1 MYRNWNEVEQKLT
14 ARSVL
19 QRFSS
24 ATGLVVTN
32 AVVEELVHQSVT
44 HAAAILT
51 DTELKWCLEVINY
64 ALSLSLNSNYAIISK
79 GVHLCC
85 DWLTCVCKTH
95 QPGLPNPLKDRP
107 IFYGTEILTY
117 LYRLFSFQW
126 IHGSN
131 SPESAIRRVRECER
145 TLIQIRHIVPLL
157 RDDLQAEMFPEIL
170 KFLLNVCQSLLAF
183 PFEIEEEIGALCTLA
198 MQVLFFAWIHCCKD
212 NFPSPCYW
220 KSFSNLCIRY
230 RFRVPV
236 VETWARFCAVL
247 SSRVINQLYGSNY
260 CKMRFDSNDTA
271 MVPSCELSA
280 SILSQTWYRMLTL
293 FGNLGLFFDSSQ
305 ISENSQL
312 TSGHSEAS
320 LTDSLSTDSSETCT
334 FAVAQPAYCFFLVM
348 ATMEFIVSGFMGVEI
363 NCCLLNQQSSAAKEF
378 SNNTAQQLQSTTTTT
393 TATVHTQSTISQ
405 SSSFLKAA
413 IRSASRGKEAKAARS
428 LPLPT
433 SNEYSR
439 PSSGLSVSHQFLK
452 EIQTKP
458 LFNIEV
464 PANRPTVD
472 SLLDLVGAW
481 LFEAAVLRT
490 EGVTVSEEYDF
501 RAGKAVALSVLC
513 KIICLKRSLEKISS
527 DHLACFYSV
536 IRKVLE
542 EKDPL
547 LVSSLLVH
555 SVNVFR
561 LNLPGFERLC
571 IQLIAAVHWLITEE
585 SQALTLPVTQDCLL
599 LSCLCLLSSVVTFP
613 FHITSITS
621 TTTTTTSKTKVQE
634 KPAETSCNDDESKL
648 WKVMLTLLDKETDTK
663 NLQLTIYVMTVHCF
677 STVMWSKGD
686 SKSTSKLRTALI
698 SLSELL
704 TAKKSSDYIACLA
717 IFDSLSTLLNL
728 PDDCFASDIQA
739 FEKVLFTVCRVIES
753 QLALPSRVHSRD
765 LHSTIVA
772 AFSFLENLLIRF
784 PTLLNTEA
792 CLQAVCHMVELGL
805 YGCVVEVENLDN
817 IQKRPASQ
825 RVHDAADQLLHSMFT
840 RVGESFET
848 VSRFEDENFLLEN
861 ITDHLVEKN
870 ENFLY
875 VLYNSC
881 IFCVTEPHYLTD
893 HTNETALVLRTP
905 SVMASC
911 HRFCLE
917 TLPDHNTKSVPRPT
931 GVKLESLRR
940 PMSMFNLSM
949 LENVPNCKVDF
960 SIPELTMNETRN
972 RILSAVKN
980 FENQFRNEY
989 SEKID
994 DSNCASIDDCFQN
1007 FGKGEHHARV
1017 LLYDLGVIQF
1027 DNDQPEFQVLD
1038 SELENFFSEL
1048 KSLDRIPSRYITTA
1062 HIFYVKQGQTK
1073 VAEILRN
1080 AETIDASRSN
1090 PFFSFLSD
1098 LGYALPVRKHCIWT
1112 GNWESAYL
1120 HKAAKPPAEV
1130 VDNPS
1135 GVLIDGLSH
1144 VIYWSS
1150 PLVEIAFL
1158 VPWCRRI
1165 KITTAKLET
1174 TTCVADGQSCLPV
1187 RPPRSKSLL
1196 TSNVEEEANLS
1207 VHQRHS
1213 HPPPHKQQHLR
1224 NIKRAS
1230 LKTES
1235 SQSVQR
1241 QRRCT
1246 PAYQDHK
1253 VLILWLSCI
1262 EDVSNIPVDDLLEYT
1277 DTGENVSSAVRFNNT
1292 VYRIYITELTNRLYS
1307 LKISFPFSKL
1317 GNPGPVVD
1325 GLVVGQSMLGPL
1337 VRQTV
1342 LSISQRR
1349 RLEQEG
1355 LASAIN
1361 YSLSSCFEYL
1371 PFKNIALAV
1380 MMCDTDDCEAPTRP
1394 IPTNIINELCCRFLF
1409 NMPEEERTDP
1419 VRACFHIELAHWFYC
1434 DHFSASAGYPT
1445 CSLKEF
1451 IRAVFSNSADLQQYT
1466 SNLDDVLA
1474 QWRQYKSGVPVYG
1487 AILVNAQLDSVLLVQ
1502 GFFARR
1508 SWGFPKGK
1516 INEGETVQQCAVRE
1530 VLEETGYDIGKLMTD
1545 SPYLER
1551 KFGGYT
1557 CGLFLV
1563 TGVEHDFPFQP
1574 QTKNEIGRLQWF
1586 LIDALPKHSK
1596 DYKSSG
1602 GYQPKHFFTVTPF
1615 LHFIKM
1621 HIRNERSRLEA
1632 LRTSSLVVLQGSLST
1647 TTDEEQLSSKG
1658 IETFLFGSED
1668 DPIISSSFRQVEEEV
1683 TNYERIRRGLK
1694 KDQPKEVQIGST
1706 RDLFG
1711 PLIGTPPS
1719 EKEILQDI
1727 RMTTG
1732 LTPMATSSPIS
1743 TTCSISADVHTSRA
1757 HVFDRWMRH
1766 RQPVAM
1772 PSDADDESSTES
1784 SHSEVQ
1790 STSVERAVEISGD
1803 QLDVISAQSRT
1814 REQVPV
1820 KQSTARKRLL
1830 FDSFPTNE
1838 STSSMGS
1845 CQIDKEPCTSKQMME
1860 RDRMRR
1866 GNVTQESDL
1875 YLLDLNVVI
1884 MSETSAD
1891 ERAILQ
1897 AEVDMLNPSN
1907 FVVTSV
1913 QAVPTNVTTTTTTTT
1928 ASSAFDIDSSFGSS
1942 SAVVQSQYRN
1952 LLANFDSDQKSR
1964 VGSSRREFSANST
1977 FSSGSQFNSSSAG
1990 ETSDT
1995 QDFGQL
2001 ISSKLSEVSV
2011 STSSLSSCSSS
2022 SNEIIRPPPPNI
2034 PRILPSRTDVVYPIT
2049 SACTNPECRHAT
2061 LASMQQRVSERLGMN
2076 KPNQANMSRLVPSAV
2091 VNARLSNSLMHC
2103 SGGADRQASGSFSPA
2118 ALTVATENTTTP
2130 ASTVSSASPSEKL
2143 QALSERLPPSTTMEL
2158 RLDMC
2163 NVQSDGYCNVYHVDG
2178 PCPYNQLHA
2187 LQGPSLIQDSFT
2199 RLYPFPSVQQ
2209 QNLQTLVPVRQQSVK
2224 SLISIQQQRVESPFQ
2239 PIYYPL
2245 TMQYQQAPVQQQN
2258 FHSFSMYCQY
2268 LQSSA
2273 PIHYHHHY
2281 HVHSSVPFNY
2291 HFQNRQPSMAVHHS
2305 IIQQQ
2310 QHQQQQQQEQQQQQ
2324 LHFSSV
2330 SPQSEEQR
2338 SEIAQHNYFLDSLQ
2352 RRLSDRMNSSSSS
2365 MLLYPSQLIRK
2376 PS

>member
-85 DWLTCVCKTH
+85 DWLTCVSKTP

-117 LYRLFSFQW
+117 LHRLFSFQW

-183 PFEIEEEIGALCTLA
+183 PFEIDEEIGALCTLA
-198 MQVLFFAWIHCCKD
+198 MQVLFFAWIYCCKD

-236 VETWARFCAVL
+236 VDTWARFCAVL
-247 SSRVINQLYGSNY
+247 SSRIINQLYGSDY
-260 CKMRFDSNDTA
+260 CKMRFDSNDIA
-271 MVPSCELSA
+271 MVPSCELSP
-280 SILSQTWYRMLTL
+280 SILSQTWYRILTL

-348 ATMEFIVSGFMGVEI
+348 ATMEFIVSGFLGVEI
-363 NCCLLNQQSSAAKEF
+363 NCCLLNQQFSVAKEF
-378 SNNTAQQLQSTTTTT
+378 SNSTTQQLSNNSSTTTT
-393 TATVHTQSTISQ
+393 TATVQTQSTISQ

-413 IRSASRGKEAKAARS
+413 IRSASRGKEAKASRS

-439 PSSGLSVSHQFLK
+439 PSSGINVSHQFLK

-490 EGVTVSEEYDF
+490 EGMTISGFGISRVGGKVKLDCQKSKLNRLSKEQDWELKSKKKEYDF

-571 IQLIAAVHWLITEE
+571 IQLITAVHWLITEE
-585 SQALTLPVTQDCLL
+585 SQGLSLPVTQDCLL

-613 FHITSITS
+613 FHITSIA
-621 TTTTTTSKTKVQE
+621 KVKVQE
-634 KPAETSCNDDESKL
+634 KLEAVWNDDESKL

-686 SKSTSKLRTALI
+686 SKSISQLRTALI

-728 PDDCFASDIQA
+728 PDDCFANDMQP

-784 PTLLNTEA
+784 PTLLNNEA

-817 IQKRPASQ
+817 VQKRPASQ
-825 RVHDAADQLLHSMFT
+825 RVHDAADQLLHSM
-840 RVGESFET
+840 
-848 VSRFEDENFLLEN
+848 EN
-861 ITDHLVEKN
+861 HLRQ
-870 ENFLY
+870 
-875 VLYNSC
+875 C
-881 IFCVTEPHYLTD
+881 HDD

-911 HRFCLE
+911 HRFHLE
-917 TLPDHNTKSVPRPT
+917 TSPDHNAKSVPRPM

-940 PMSMFNLSM
+940 PVPMFNPSM
-949 LENVPNCKVDF
+949 PENVPNCKLLCNVQCVQRRKIHTEDEMDF

-972 RILSAVKN
+972 RILSTVKN
-980 FENQFRNEY
+980 FENQFRNEH

-994 DSNCASIDDCFQN
+994 DSNYASIDDYFQN
-1007 FGKGEHHARV
+1007 SGKGEHHARV

-1038 SELENFFSEL
+1038 SESENFFSEL

-1080 AETIDASRSN
+1080 AETIDGSRSN

-1098 LGYALPVRKHCIWT
+1098 LGNAVPVRKHCIWT

-1120 HKAAKPPAEV
+1120 HKAAEPPAEV
-1130 VDNPS
+1130 VDNLS
-1135 GVLIDGLSH
+1135 RVLIDGLSH

-1158 VPWCRRI
+1158 VPSSRPI
-1165 KITTAKLET
+1165 KIATANFET
-1174 TTCVADGQSCLPV
+1174 TTCVADGQSRLPV

-1196 TSNVEEEANLS
+1196 SSNVEEVTDLS

-1213 HPPPHKQQHLR
+1213 HPPHKQHLR
-1224 NIKRAS
+1224 NIKRAA

-1235 SQSVQR
+1235 SQSAQR
-1241 QRRCT
+1241 QRRC
-1246 PAYQDHK
+1246 AAFQDHK

-1262 EDVSNIPVDDLLEYT
+1262 EDVSSIPVGEFSFVFIAFAVVSRSAQQLAQTDDLLEYT
-1277 DTGENVSSAVRFNNT
+1277 DTGESGSSAVGFNNT

-1355 LASAIN
+1355 
-1361 YSLSSCFEYL
+1361 
-1371 PFKNIALAV
+1371 
-1380 MMCDTDDCEAPTRP
+1380 
-1394 IPTNIINELCCRFLF
+1394 
-1409 NMPEEERTDP
+1409 
-1419 VRACFHIELAHWFYC
+1419 
-1434 DHFSASAGYPT
+1434 
-1445 CSLKEF
+1445 
-1451 IRAVFSNSADLQQYT
+1451 
-1466 SNLDDVLA
+1466 
-1474 QWRQYKSGVPVYG
+1474 
-1487 AILVNAQLDSVLLVQ
+1487 
-1502 GFFARR
+1502 
-1508 SWGFPKGK
+1508 
-1516 INEGETVQQCAVRE
+1516 
-1530 VLEETGYDIGKLMTD
+1530 
-1545 SPYLER
+1545 
-1551 KFGGYT
+1551 
-1557 CGLFLV
+1557 
-1563 TGVEHDFPFQP
+1563 
-1574 QTKNEIGRLQWF
+1574 
-1586 LIDALPKHSK
+1586 
-1596 DYKSSG
+1596 
-1602 GYQPKHFFTVTPF
+1602 
-1615 LHFIKM
+1615 
-1621 HIRNERSRLEA
+1621 
-1632 LRTSSLVVLQGSLST
+1632 
-1647 TTDEEQLSSKG
+1647 
-1658 IETFLFGSED
+1658 
-1668 DPIISSSFRQVEEEV
+1668 
-1683 TNYERIRRGLK
+1683 
-1694 KDQPKEVQIGST
+1694 
-1706 RDLFG
+1706 
-1711 PLIGTPPS
+1711 
-1719 EKEILQDI
+1719 
-1727 RMTTG
+1727 
-1732 LTPMATSSPIS
+1732 
-1743 TTCSISADVHTSRA
+1743 
-1757 HVFDRWMRH
+1757 
-1766 RQPVAM
+1766 
-1772 PSDADDESSTES
+1772 
-1784 SHSEVQ
+1784 
-1790 STSVERAVEISGD
+1790 
-1803 QLDVISAQSRT
+1803 
-1814 REQVPV
+1814 
-1820 KQSTARKRLL
+1820 
-1830 FDSFPTNE
+1830 
-1838 STSSMGS
+1838 
-1845 CQIDKEPCTSKQMME
+1845 
-1860 RDRMRR
+1860 
-1866 GNVTQESDL
+1866 
-1875 YLLDLNVVI
+1875 YLLPMHRRKMKI
-1884 MSETSAD
+1884 AD
-1891 ERAILQ
+1891 I
-1897 AEVDMLNPSN
+1897 
-1907 FVVTSV
+1907 
-1913 QAVPTNVTTTTTTTT
+1913 
-1928 ASSAFDIDSSFGSS
+1928 
-1942 SAVVQSQYRN
+1942 
-1952 LLANFDSDQKSR
+1952 
-1964 VGSSRREFSANST
+1964 
-1977 FSSGSQFNSSSAG
+1977 GSQFGKRSQL
-1990 ETSDT
+1990 SD
-1995 QDFGQL
+1995 QL
-2001 ISSKLSEVSV
+2001 F
-2011 STSSLSSCSSS
+2011 
-2022 SNEIIRPPPPNI
+2022 
-2034 PRILPSRTDVVYPIT
+2034 RILT
-2049 SACTNPECRHAT
+2049 
-2061 LASMQQRVSERLGMN
+2061 
-2076 KPNQANMSRLVPSAV
+2076 
-2091 VNARLSNSLMHC
+2091 
-2103 SGGADRQASGSFSPA
+2103 F
-2118 ALTVATENTTTP
+2118 
-2130 ASTVSSASPSEKL
+2130 
-2143 QALSERLPPSTTMEL
+2143 
-2158 RLDMC
+2158 
-2163 NVQSDGYCNVYHVDG
+2163 
-2178 PCPYNQLHA
+2178 
-2187 LQGPSLIQDSFT
+2187 
-2199 RLYPFPSVQQ
+2199 
-2209 QNLQTLVPVRQQSVK
+2209 
-2224 SLISIQQQRVESPFQ
+2224 
-2239 PIYYPL
+2239 
-2245 TMQYQQAPVQQQN
+2245 
-2258 FHSFSMYCQY
+2258 
-2268 LQSSA
+2268 
-2273 PIHYHHHY
+2273 
-2281 HVHSSVPFNY
+2281 
-2291 HFQNRQPSMAVHHS
+2291 
-2305 IIQQQ
+2305 
-2310 QHQQQQQQEQQQQQ
+2310 
-2324 LHFSSV
+2324 
-2330 SPQSEEQR
+2330 
-2338 SEIAQHNYFLDSLQ
+2338 
-2352 RRLSDRMNSSSSS
+2352 
-2365 MLLYPSQLIRK
+2365 
-2376 PS
+2376 

>member
-85 DWLTCVCKTH
+85 DWLTCVSKTP

-117 LYRLFSFQW
+117 LHRLFSFQW

-183 PFEIEEEIGALCTLA
+183 PFEIDEEIGALCTLA
-198 MQVLFFAWIHCCKD
+198 MQVLFFAWIYCCKD

-236 VETWARFCAVL
+236 VDTWARFCAVL
-247 SSRVINQLYGSNY
+247 SSRIINQLYGSDY
-260 CKMRFDSNDTA
+260 CKMRFDSNDIA
-271 MVPSCELSA
+271 MVPSCELSP

-348 ATMEFIVSGFMGVEI
+348 ATMEFIVSGFLGVEI
-363 NCCLLNQQSSAAKEF
+363 NCCLLNQQFSVAKEF
-378 SNNTAQQLQSTTTTT
+378 SNSTTQQLSNSSTTTT
-393 TATVHTQSTISQ
+393 TATVQTQSTISQ

-413 IRSASRGKEAKAARS
+413 IRSASRGKEAKASRS

-439 PSSGLSVSHQFLK
+439 PSSGINVSHQFLK

-490 EGVTVSEEYDF
+490 EGMTISEEYDF

-585 SQALTLPVTQDCLL
+585 SQGLSLPVTQDCLL

-613 FHITSITS
+613 FHITSIAS
-621 TTTTTTSKTKVQE
+621 TTTTTKVKVQE
-634 KPAETSCNDDESKL
+634 KPEAVWNDDESKL

-686 SKSTSKLRTALI
+686 SKSISQLRTALI

-728 PDDCFASDIQA
+728 PDDCFANDMQP

-784 PTLLNTEA
+784 PTLLNNEA

-817 IQKRPASQ
+817 VQKRPASQ

-848 VSRFEDENFLLEN
+848 VSRFEDEDFLLEN
-861 ITDHLVEKN
+861 ITDQLIRKN
-870 ENFLY
+870 EKFLY

-881 IFCVTEPHYLTD
+881 IFCVTEPHYLTDD

-911 HRFCLE
+911 HRFHLE
-917 TLPDHNTKSVPRPT
+917 TSPDHNAKSVPRPM

-940 PMSMFNLSM
+940 PMPVFNPSCLKMFLIA
-949 LENVPNCKVDF
+949 KDF

-972 RILSAVKN
+972 RILSTVKN
-980 FENQFRNEY
+980 FENQFRNEH

-994 DSNCASIDDCFQN
+994 DSNYASTDDYFQN
-1007 FGKGEHHARV
+1007 SGKGEHHARV

-1038 SELENFFSEL
+1038 SESENFFSEL

-1080 AETIDASRSN
+1080 AETIDGSRSN

-1098 LGYALPVRKHCIWT
+1098 LGNAVPVRKHCIWT

-1120 HKAAKPPAEV
+1120 HKAAEPPAEV

-1135 GVLIDGLSH
+1135 RILIDGLSH

-1158 VPWCRRI
+1158 VPSSRPI
-1165 KITTAKLET
+1165 KIATANFET
-1174 TTCVADGQSCLPV
+1174 STCAADGQSRLPV

-1196 TSNVEEEANLS
+1196 SSNVEE
-1207 VHQRHS
+1207 
-1213 HPPPHKQQHLR
+1213 HLR
-1224 NIKRAS
+1224 NIKRAA

-1235 SQSVQR
+1235 SQGAQR
-1241 QRRCT
+1241 QRRC
-1246 PAYQDHK
+1246 AAFQDHK

-1262 EDVSNIPVDDLLEYT
+1262 EDVGSIPVDDLLEYT
-1277 DTGENVSSAVRFNNT
+1277 DTGESGSSAVGFNST

-1355 LASAIN
+1355 
-1361 YSLSSCFEYL
+1361 
-1371 PFKNIALAV
+1371 
-1380 MMCDTDDCEAPTRP
+1380 
-1394 IPTNIINELCCRFLF
+1394 
-1409 NMPEEERTDP
+1409 
-1419 VRACFHIELAHWFYC
+1419 
-1434 DHFSASAGYPT
+1434 
-1445 CSLKEF
+1445 
-1451 IRAVFSNSADLQQYT
+1451 
-1466 SNLDDVLA
+1466 
-1474 QWRQYKSGVPVYG
+1474 
-1487 AILVNAQLDSVLLVQ
+1487 
-1502 GFFARR
+1502 
-1508 SWGFPKGK
+1508 
-1516 INEGETVQQCAVRE
+1516 
-1530 VLEETGYDIGKLMTD
+1530 
-1545 SPYLER
+1545 
-1551 KFGGYT
+1551 
-1557 CGLFLV
+1557 
-1563 TGVEHDFPFQP
+1563 
-1574 QTKNEIGRLQWF
+1574 
-1586 LIDALPKHSK
+1586 
-1596 DYKSSG
+1596 
-1602 GYQPKHFFTVTPF
+1602 
-1615 LHFIKM
+1615 
-1621 HIRNERSRLEA
+1621 
-1632 LRTSSLVVLQGSLST
+1632 
-1647 TTDEEQLSSKG
+1647 
-1658 IETFLFGSED
+1658 
-1668 DPIISSSFRQVEEEV
+1668 
-1683 TNYERIRRGLK
+1683 
-1694 KDQPKEVQIGST
+1694 
-1706 RDLFG
+1706 
-1711 PLIGTPPS
+1711 
-1719 EKEILQDI
+1719 
-1727 RMTTG
+1727 
-1732 LTPMATSSPIS
+1732 
-1743 TTCSISADVHTSRA
+1743 
-1757 HVFDRWMRH
+1757 
-1766 RQPVAM
+1766 
-1772 PSDADDESSTES
+1772 
-1784 SHSEVQ
+1784 
-1790 STSVERAVEISGD
+1790 
-1803 QLDVISAQSRT
+1803 
-1814 REQVPV
+1814 
-1820 KQSTARKRLL
+1820 
-1830 FDSFPTNE
+1830 
-1838 STSSMGS
+1838 
-1845 CQIDKEPCTSKQMME
+1845 
-1860 RDRMRR
+1860 
-1866 GNVTQESDL
+1866 
-1875 YLLDLNVVI
+1875 YLLPMHRRKLKI
-1884 MSETSAD
+1884 AD
-1891 ERAILQ
+1891 I
-1897 AEVDMLNPSN
+1897 
-1907 FVVTSV
+1907 
-1913 QAVPTNVTTTTTTTT
+1913 
-1928 ASSAFDIDSSFGSS
+1928 
-1942 SAVVQSQYRN
+1942 
-1952 LLANFDSDQKSR
+1952 
-1964 VGSSRREFSANST
+1964 
-1977 FSSGSQFNSSSAG
+1977 GSQFGKRSQL
-1990 ETSDT
+1990 SD
-1995 QDFGQL
+1995 QL
-2001 ISSKLSEVSV
+2001 F
-2011 STSSLSSCSSS
+2011 
-2022 SNEIIRPPPPNI
+2022 
-2034 PRILPSRTDVVYPIT
+2034 RILT
-2049 SACTNPECRHAT
+2049 
-2061 LASMQQRVSERLGMN
+2061 
-2076 KPNQANMSRLVPSAV
+2076 
-2091 VNARLSNSLMHC
+2091 
-2103 SGGADRQASGSFSPA
+2103 F
-2118 ALTVATENTTTP
+2118 
-2130 ASTVSSASPSEKL
+2130 
-2143 QALSERLPPSTTMEL
+2143 
-2158 RLDMC
+2158 
-2163 NVQSDGYCNVYHVDG
+2163 
-2178 PCPYNQLHA
+2178 
-2187 LQGPSLIQDSFT
+2187 
-2199 RLYPFPSVQQ
+2199 
-2209 QNLQTLVPVRQQSVK
+2209 
-2224 SLISIQQQRVESPFQ
+2224 
-2239 PIYYPL
+2239 
-2245 TMQYQQAPVQQQN
+2245 
-2258 FHSFSMYCQY
+2258 
-2268 LQSSA
+2268 
-2273 PIHYHHHY
+2273 
-2281 HVHSSVPFNY
+2281 
-2291 HFQNRQPSMAVHHS
+2291 
-2305 IIQQQ
+2305 
-2310 QHQQQQQQEQQQQQ
+2310 
-2324 LHFSSV
+2324 
-2330 SPQSEEQR
+2330 
-2338 SEIAQHNYFLDSLQ
+2338 
-2352 RRLSDRMNSSSSS
+2352 
-2365 MLLYPSQLIRK
+2365 
-2376 PS
+2376 

>member
-85 DWLTCVCKTH
+85 DWLTCVSKTP

-117 LYRLFSFQW
+117 LHRLFSFQW

-183 PFEIEEEIGALCTLA
+183 PFEIGRRRNWCSVHIGHASAIFCLDLLLQRQLSIALLLEIFQQFVHSISLSRACSRHVGEILC
-198 MQVLFFAWIHCCKD
+198 
-212 NFPSPCYW
+212 N
-220 KSFSNLCIRY
+220 
-230 RFRVPV
+230 
-236 VETWARFCAVL
+236 
-247 SSRVINQLYGSNY
+247 
-260 CKMRFDSNDTA
+260 SNDIA
-271 MVPSCELSA
+271 MVPSCELSP

-348 ATMEFIVSGFMGVEI
+348 ATMEFIVSGFLGVEI
-363 NCCLLNQQSSAAKEF
+363 NCCLLNQQFSVAKEF
-378 SNNTAQQLQSTTTTT
+378 SNSTTQQLSNSSTTTT
-393 TATVHTQSTISQ
+393 TATVQTQSTISQ

-413 IRSASRGKEAKAARS
+413 IRSASRGKEAKASRS

-439 PSSGLSVSHQFLK
+439 PSSGINVSHQFLK

-490 EGVTVSEEYDF
+490 EGMTISGFGISRVGGKVKLDCQKSKLNRLSKEQDWELKNKKKEYDF

-585 SQALTLPVTQDCLL
+585 SQGLSLPVTQDCLL

-613 FHITSITS
+613 FHITSIAS
-621 TTTTTTSKTKVQE
+621 TTTTTTSSDAVKVQE
-634 KPAETSCNDDESKL
+634 KPEAVWNDDESKL

-686 SKSTSKLRTALI
+686 SKSISQLRTALI

-728 PDDCFASDIQA
+728 PDDCFANDMQP

-784 PTLLNTEA
+784 PTLLNNEA

-805 YGCVVEVENLDN
+805 YGCVVEISEKRNAISFLLQVENLDN
-817 IQKRPASQ
+817 VQKRPASQ

-848 VSRFEDENFLLEN
+848 VSRFEDEDFLLEN
-861 ITDHLVEKN
+861 IADQLIIKN
-870 ENFLY
+870 EKFLY
-875 VLYNSC
+875 VLYNSLV
-881 IFCVTEPHYLTD
+881 IKHD

-911 HRFCLE
+911 HRFHLE
-917 TLPDHNTKSVPRPT
+917 TSPDHNAKSVPRPM

-940 PMSMFNLSM
+940 PVPVFNPSMP
-949 LENVPNCKVDF
+949 ENVPNCKLLCNECTMSPTDF

-972 RILSAVKN
+972 RILSTVKN
-980 FENQFRNEY
+980 FENQFRNEH

-994 DSNCASIDDCFQN
+994 DSNYASTDDYFQKYARIS
-1007 FGKGEHHARV
+1007 GKGEHHARV

-1038 SELENFFSEL
+1038 SESENFFSEL

-1080 AETIDASRSN
+1080 AETIDGSRSN

-1098 LGYALPVRKHCIWT
+1098 LGNAVPVRKHCIWT

-1120 HKAAKPPAEV
+1120 HKAAEPPAEV

-1135 GVLIDGLSH
+1135 RILIDGLSH

-1150 PLVEIAFL
+1150 PLVEIAFI
-1158 VPWCRRI
+1158 VPSSRPI
-1165 KITTAKLET
+1165 KIATANFET
-1174 TTCVADGQSCLPV
+1174 STCAADGQSRLPV

-1196 TSNVEEEANLS
+1196 SSNVEEVTDLS

-1213 HPPPHKQQHLR
+1213 HPPHKQHLR
-1224 NIKRAS
+1224 NIKRAA

-1235 SQSVQR
+1235 SQGAQR
-1241 QRRCT
+1241 QRRC
-1246 PAYQDHK
+1246 AAFQDHK

-1262 EDVSNIPVDDLLEYT
+1262 EDVGSIPVDDLLEYT
-1277 DTGENVSSAVRFNNT
+1277 DTGESGSSAVGFNST

-1355 LASAIN
+1355 
-1361 YSLSSCFEYL
+1361 
-1371 PFKNIALAV
+1371 
-1380 MMCDTDDCEAPTRP
+1380 
-1394 IPTNIINELCCRFLF
+1394 
-1409 NMPEEERTDP
+1409 
-1419 VRACFHIELAHWFYC
+1419 
-1434 DHFSASAGYPT
+1434 
-1445 CSLKEF
+1445 
-1451 IRAVFSNSADLQQYT
+1451 
-1466 SNLDDVLA
+1466 
-1474 QWRQYKSGVPVYG
+1474 
-1487 AILVNAQLDSVLLVQ
+1487 
-1502 GFFARR
+1502 
-1508 SWGFPKGK
+1508 
-1516 INEGETVQQCAVRE
+1516 
-1530 VLEETGYDIGKLMTD
+1530 
-1545 SPYLER
+1545 
-1551 KFGGYT
+1551 
-1557 CGLFLV
+1557 
-1563 TGVEHDFPFQP
+1563 
-1574 QTKNEIGRLQWF
+1574 
-1586 LIDALPKHSK
+1586 
-1596 DYKSSG
+1596 
-1602 GYQPKHFFTVTPF
+1602 
-1615 LHFIKM
+1615 
-1621 HIRNERSRLEA
+1621 
-1632 LRTSSLVVLQGSLST
+1632 
-1647 TTDEEQLSSKG
+1647 
-1658 IETFLFGSED
+1658 
-1668 DPIISSSFRQVEEEV
+1668 
-1683 TNYERIRRGLK
+1683 
-1694 KDQPKEVQIGST
+1694 
-1706 RDLFG
+1706 
-1711 PLIGTPPS
+1711 
-1719 EKEILQDI
+1719 
-1727 RMTTG
+1727 
-1732 LTPMATSSPIS
+1732 
-1743 TTCSISADVHTSRA
+1743 
-1757 HVFDRWMRH
+1757 
-1766 RQPVAM
+1766 
-1772 PSDADDESSTES
+1772 
-1784 SHSEVQ
+1784 
-1790 STSVERAVEISGD
+1790 
-1803 QLDVISAQSRT
+1803 
-1814 REQVPV
+1814 
-1820 KQSTARKRLL
+1820 
-1830 FDSFPTNE
+1830 
-1838 STSSMGS
+1838 
-1845 CQIDKEPCTSKQMME
+1845 
-1860 RDRMRR
+1860 
-1866 GNVTQESDL
+1866 
-1875 YLLDLNVVI
+1875 
-1884 MSETSAD
+1884 
-1891 ERAILQ
+1891 
-1897 AEVDMLNPSN
+1897 
-1907 FVVTSV
+1907 
-1913 QAVPTNVTTTTTTTT
+1913 
-1928 ASSAFDIDSSFGSS
+1928 
-1942 SAVVQSQYRN
+1942 
-1952 LLANFDSDQKSR
+1952 
-1964 VGSSRREFSANST
+1964 
-1977 FSSGSQFNSSSAG
+1977 
-1990 ETSDT
+1990 
-1995 QDFGQL
+1995 
-2001 ISSKLSEVSV
+2001 
-2011 STSSLSSCSSS
+2011 
-2022 SNEIIRPPPPNI
+2022 
-2034 PRILPSRTDVVYPIT
+2034 
-2049 SACTNPECRHAT
+2049 
-2061 LASMQQRVSERLGMN
+2061 
-2076 KPNQANMSRLVPSAV
+2076 
-2091 VNARLSNSLMHC
+2091 
-2103 SGGADRQASGSFSPA
+2103 
-2118 ALTVATENTTTP
+2118 
-2130 ASTVSSASPSEKL
+2130 
-2143 QALSERLPPSTTMEL
+2143 
-2158 RLDMC
+2158 
-2163 NVQSDGYCNVYHVDG
+2163 
-2178 PCPYNQLHA
+2178 
-2187 LQGPSLIQDSFT
+2187 
-2199 RLYPFPSVQQ
+2199 
-2209 QNLQTLVPVRQQSVK
+2209 
-2224 SLISIQQQRVESPFQ
+2224 
-2239 PIYYPL
+2239 
-2245 TMQYQQAPVQQQN
+2245 
-2258 FHSFSMYCQY
+2258 
-2268 LQSSA
+2268 
-2273 PIHYHHHY
+2273 
-2281 HVHSSVPFNY
+2281 
-2291 HFQNRQPSMAVHHS
+2291 
-2305 IIQQQ
+2305 
-2310 QHQQQQQQEQQQQQ
+2310 
-2324 LHFSSV
+2324 
-2330 SPQSEEQR
+2330 
-2338 SEIAQHNYFLDSLQ
+2338 
-2352 RRLSDRMNSSSSS
+2352 
-2365 MLLYPSQLIRK
+2365 
-2376 PS
+2376 